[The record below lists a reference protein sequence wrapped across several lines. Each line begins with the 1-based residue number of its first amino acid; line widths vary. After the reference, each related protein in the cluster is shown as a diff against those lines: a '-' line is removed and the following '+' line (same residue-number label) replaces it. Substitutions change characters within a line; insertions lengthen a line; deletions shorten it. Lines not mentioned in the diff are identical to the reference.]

1 MAPFFVNCFHEKTY
15 KLFKSNKKIMAIYGY
30 ARISTHQ
37 QDLFSQ
43 IEQLQ
48 KVDPTIIIF
57 KEVASTARSQPELIS
72 LLVGLKKDD
81 TLVVTE
87 LSRLGR
93 NLRDLLNIGQDLKE
107 RGINLISLKEGID
120 TRTTMG
126 SLLFNIFGALY
137 EFEVSNLRE
146 RTKRALESK
155 RARGR
160 MGGKP
165 KKDKKIVELAIKA
178 YEEGIMTINE
188 IVSVYKIS
196 RSTLYRKLREK
207 KK

>member
-1 MAPFFVNCFHEKTY
+1 
-15 KLFKSNKKIMAIYGY
+15 MAIYGY